1 MTSSAKPYLARQT
14 HASNA
19 RTPRGIFVAT
29 LCVLSLAFA
38 STHHAHASP
47 LDDAPLNYD
56 AQLDADADVWTG
68 DEPLTLEQALDLAVN
83 YSPTLATARSET
95 EEAILQRFAVRMERA
110 PEFTIT
116 AAMGPGPKSINHR
129 TDAEGRRKHDLAYL
143 GGVALGGEGRVVV
156 PLTTFGKIKLAT
168 ELTEL
173 GIENAEL
180 EEDIARQET
189 RYEAFR
195 AYTGLQWYRQMK
207 PLIEEVFERLD
218 EAEDMLEDR
227 LDEGD
232 FSARNDL
239 RELTIRRA
247 DVVKMQGEL
256 DQVGF
261 LAEQAMRLVLGLSK
275 DTELVDFDDSAPS
288 KDALPSVQELLD
300 YAIEHRPDYRRIH
313 IARKAAEQNVRLQ
326 KRMMAPDAFFQA
338 RGAIIYTPTI
348 RGARPGISE
357 TPDRFNDLSGEVLV
371 GLRWK
376 IQPGRHR
383 ATVRMAEQQRET
395 VDQKLE
401 SAKLGL
407 ELQIHQAWQDVKQ
420 QLELV
425 RAQDKAQ
432 RAAAAW
438 LKQRAFQFDQGLAD
452 FEGLIDPLKAHY
464 ETLGKYH
471 EALLRYKMH
480 VANLNVMIGHEDLTT
495 LPQK

>member
-1 MTSSAKPYLARQT
+1 MTSSAIPSAFNAIRAFRYLTMRLAI
-14 HASNA
+14 SSC
-19 RTPRGIFVAT
+19 IFSITAVQN
-29 LCVLSLAFA
+29 
-38 STHHAHASP
+38 AHASP
-47 LDDAPLNYD
+47 LDDAPTHYD
-56 AQLDADADVWTG
+56 STVDGNVDVWPEN
-68 DEPLTLEQALDLAVN
+68 EPLSLEQALELAVK
-83 YSPTLATARSET
+83 YSPTLRTARSQT
-95 EEAILQRFAVRMERA
+95 EEAILQRFAIRMERS

-116 AAMGPGPKSINHR
+116 AAMGPGPKSVNER
-129 TDAEGRRKHDLAYL
+129 YDDEGNRRHDLQYI

-156 PLTTFGKIKLAT
+156 PLSTFGKIKLAT
-168 ELTEL
+168 ELAEL

-180 EEDIARQET
+180 EEEVARQET

-195 AYTGLQWYRQMK
+195 AYTGLQWFRQMK
-207 PLIEEVFERLD
+207 PLINEVFDRLD
-218 EAEDMLEDR
+218 QAENMLEDR

-232 FSARNDL
+232 FGARNEL

-247 DVVKMQGEL
+247 DVVKMQGDIE
-256 DQVGF
+256 QVGF
-261 LAEQAMRLVLGLSK
+261 LAEQAMRLVLGLPPETQL
-275 DTELVDFDDSAPS
+275 TEFDDAAPANN
-288 KDALPSVQELLD
+288 ALPPVKDLLA
-300 YAIEHRPDYRRIH
+300 YALTHRPDYKRIH

-326 KRMMAPDAFFQA
+326 KRMLTPDAFFQA

-348 RGARPGISE
+348 QGARPGISE

-383 ATVRMAEQQRET
+383 ATVRMAEQKKET
-395 VDQKLE
+395 VEQQLE

-407 ELQIHQAWQDVKQ
+407 ELQIHEAWQDAHQ

-438 LKQRAFQFDQGLAD
+438 LKQRAFQFDQGLSD
-452 FEGLIDPLKAHY
+452 FEGLIDPLKAYY
-464 ETLGKYH
+464 ETLGKYY

-480 VANLNVMIGHEDLTT
+480 VAHLNVMIGHEDLTT
-495 LPQK
+495 LPSE

>member
-1 MTSSAKPYLARQT
+1 MTSSAKCYNTRPPQKPHRHYLRRFLCT
-14 HASNA
+14 
-19 RTPRGIFVAT
+19 AT
-29 LCVLSLAFA
+29 CLLIPSLIALP
-38 STHHAHASP
+38 SYASP
-47 LDDAPLNYD
+47 LDDAPLHYD
-56 AQLDADADVWTG
+56 ERLDAETDAWTG
-68 DEPLTLEQALDLAVN
+68 DEPLTLEQALQLAEQ
-83 YSPTLATARSET
+83 YSTTLATARSET

-129 TDAEGRRKHDLAYL
+129 TDKDGKPIHDLAYL
-143 GGVALGGEGRVVV
+143 GGVALGGEGRIVV

-168 ELTEL
+168 ELAEL
-173 GIENAEL
+173 GINNAEL
-180 EEDIARQET
+180 EENIARQET

-207 PLIEEVFERLD
+207 PLIEEVFGRLD

-261 LAEQAMRLVLGLSK
+261 LAQQAMRLVLRLPI
-275 DTELVDFDDSAPS
+275 DTELVAFDDQAPS
-288 KDALPSVQELLD
+288 KNALPPVQELLD
-300 YAIEHRPDYRRIH
+300 YALEHRPDYRRIH

-338 RGAIIYTPTI
+338 RGGIIYTPTI

-395 VDQKLE
+395 IDQKLE

-407 ELQIHQAWQDVKQ
+407 ELQIHQAWQDAKQ

-425 RAQDKAQ
+425 RAQDQAQ

-438 LKQRAFQFDQGLAD
+438 MKQRAFQFDQGLAD
-452 FEGLIDPLKAHY
+452 FDSLIDPLKAYY

-480 VANLNVMIGHEDLTT
+480 VANLSVMIGHEDLTT